1 MEEIEIVVAGF
12 EFTPV
17 VTQCFGRLSLILV
30 DLFGFL
36 AVTLCMGPSNGRKD
50 VSQFFNLPVAL

>member
-17 VTQCFGRLSLILV
+17 VTQRFGVGRLSLMLV
-30 DLFGFL
+30 
-36 AVTLCMGPSNGRKD
+36 AAQSKASTELCKR
-50 VSQFFNLPVAL
+50 FFN